1 MLAQQMKAHY
11 TSTVEFKKEVF
22 KSGTLAAV
30 LSSGSWERARI
41 IKVTGKKVLVFLL
54 DKAEELKTQVDEL
67 KPLPVSFS
75 TKNYTE
81 ECYLSGIVPNT
92 KSGSWSKGSISSLKS
107 VIEEGRMIVDVEND
121 GKSGTGSQPVKLYVD
136 IINGPANRR
145 IDLAKRL
152 VSLGFAT
159 NIVTKRRSTTQGP
172 VYPSNEGEFKVP
184 SLGESEDEEELFVWP
199 TQSFPESSIFDAEA
213 TYVDWDGVIYLMTRV
228 NRTNL
233 KMINGA
239 IEEQYLDSSPD
250 PKDLFWRVGE
260 AAIVRWSQDH
270 HWYRGAVLRVL
281 PNHCEVRL
289 VDYGT
294 ETFVP
299 FTSMRKRLVAE
310 EIPIQSIPFML
321 ANIVPIGGQWTEEQL
336 TEFHELVVDKV
347 LTFTNF
353 KVNSIKADSAVA
365 VYIYNMIFQCLGFAV
380 K

>member
-1 MLAQQMKAHY
+1 
-11 TSTVEFKKEVF
+11 
-22 KSGTLAAV
+22 
-30 LSSGSWERARI
+30 
-41 IKVTGKKVLVFLL
+41 
-54 DKAEELKTQVDEL
+54 
-67 KPLPVSFS
+67 
-75 TKNYTE
+75 
-81 ECYLSGIVPNT
+81 
-92 KSGSWSKGSISSLKS
+92 
-107 VIEEGRMIVDVEND
+107 MIVDVEND

-159 NIVTKRRSTTQGP
+159 NIVKKRRSTTQVP
-172 VYPSNEGEFKVP
+172 VYPSIEGEFKVP

-239 IEEQYLDSSPD
+239 IEEQYLNSSPD
-250 PKDLFWRVGE
+250 PEDLFWRVGE

-270 HWYRGAVLRVL
+270 NWYRGAVLRVL

-299 FTSMRKRLVAE
+299 FTSMRKKLVAS
-310 EIPIQSIPFML
+310 EIPIQSIPFVL

-347 LTFTNF
+347 LTITNF
-353 KVNSIKADSAVA
+353 EVNSIKAYSAVA